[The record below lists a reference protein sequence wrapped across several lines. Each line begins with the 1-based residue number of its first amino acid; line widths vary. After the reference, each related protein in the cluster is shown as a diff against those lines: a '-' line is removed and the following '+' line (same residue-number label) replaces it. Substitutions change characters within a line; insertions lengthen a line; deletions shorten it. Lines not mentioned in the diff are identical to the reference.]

1 MAVDCAGLSGRRR
14 RSGLILFSV
23 CVAAISLTIDLTII
37 GIALDPIGRSL
48 DASFAGLQFLIGAY
62 NVPFAALLL
71 ISGVL
76 ADRYGRLR
84 VFILGNTLF
93 AVFALLCGLSNS
105 MEALNGWRAL
115 QGLGAALVMPA
126 CSALLAHSFQGRAR
140 ALAFGAFGASFGL
153 GTAIGPLVGGVLI
166 EWLDWRWI
174 FFINV
179 PIAAV
184 ILLATITAEESRDP
198 EAKPVDWLGLGLFS
212 LGLFGLICG
221 LIAAPH
227 WGWVAPSTLGLVA
240 AAMGLIALFLLVE
253 ARKTA
258 PSFEVRL
265 FRNPTFLAA
274 QVVLPVG
281 VSFAFITLLFYLP
294 FYLQGVAGFS
304 PMASGLALLPL
315 TLPSFFVPFLAGWLA
330 QWVSFRLIATVG
342 LMILG
347 LGTLLQS
354 TIQPAEI
361 GTLVLLGMLLAGSGV
376 GIVHAIN
383 DNLAVSVMPPHNSG
397 VAAGMLN
404 TMRLSS
410 ETIAIVAAGAL
421 MMTLTLSELRT
432 AMPDVSE
439 EMARLVARADI
450 AGAAELA
457 PNAETAGFATLAA
470 SASTESLHFVL
481 LLLGLIGVA
490 AALLAALLIR
500 ERDVLD
506 RREARDDPTGD
517 LR

>member
-198 EAKPVDWLGLGLFS
+198 EAKPVDWLGLGLF
-212 LGLFGLICG
+212 
-221 LIAAPH
+221 
-227 WGWVAPSTLGLVA
+227 
-240 AAMGLIALFLLVE
+240 
-253 ARKTA
+253 
-258 PSFEVRL
+258 
-265 FRNPTFLAA
+265 
-274 QVVLPVG
+274 
-281 VSFAFITLLFYLP
+281 
-294 FYLQGVAGFS
+294 
-304 PMASGLALLPL
+304 
-315 TLPSFFVPFLAGWLA
+315 
-330 QWVSFRLIATVG
+330 
-342 LMILG
+342 
-347 LGTLLQS
+347 
-354 TIQPAEI
+354 
-361 GTLVLLGMLLAGSGV
+361 
-376 GIVHAIN
+376 
-383 DNLAVSVMPPHNSG
+383 
-397 VAAGMLN
+397 
-404 TMRLSS
+404 
-410 ETIAIVAAGAL
+410 
-421 MMTLTLSELRT
+421 
-432 AMPDVSE
+432 
-439 EMARLVARADI
+439 
-450 AGAAELA
+450 
-457 PNAETAGFATLAA
+457 
-470 SASTESLHFVL
+470 
-481 LLLGLIGVA
+481 
-490 AALLAALLIR
+490 
-500 ERDVLD
+500 
-506 RREARDDPTGD
+506 
-517 LR
+517 